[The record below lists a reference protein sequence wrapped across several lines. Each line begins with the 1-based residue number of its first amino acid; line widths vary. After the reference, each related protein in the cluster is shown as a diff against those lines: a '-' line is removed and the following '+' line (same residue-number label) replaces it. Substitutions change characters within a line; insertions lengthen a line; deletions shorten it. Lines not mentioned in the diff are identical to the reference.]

1 MEIPPLDQLSGKLSL
16 YACPRLVVGDFNAH
30 VGFGNRPNSRGRAL
44 SLLMMEEDMVL
55 MNGHDGMRS
64 GPTYIQSG
72 HETTIDLAYAS
83 ADLVDDGRVRLYVC
97 QHEPESPHS
106 PLVVWIKHAVKPTSG
121 ASIPYQ
127 VLPFPTIPRVPDPS
141 HLDSEMADL
150 LSQARSP
157 TPDEQVPI
165 QRPLIDDE
173 TMASVRRRMSR
184 LRRGPWTPEDRTLYF
199 SLRNRWT
206 ALRLRKKWA
215 AQAALMKRMYEL
227 RGKRP
232 YWTHINKTRQVS
244 TSINLDPLSVYSH
257 FKQLMAAP
265 DASVIEVDPDV
276 DEAHPLLDDILTTA
290 DVCDG
295 LARLK
300 NSAKGEDNL
309 TAAKF
314 RTIDPD
320 EIADFFA

>member
-1 MEIPPLDQLSGKLSL
+1 MEIPPLDQLSGELSL

-30 VGFGNRPNSRGRAL
+30 VGFGDRPNSRGRAL

-157 TPDEQVPI
+157 TPEEQVPI

-173 TMASVRRRMSR
+173 TMASKQIVMNRVSSLTQDYPAPSHRRHQPRYQPQWIHVH
-184 LRRGPWTPEDRTLYF
+184 LILTPAEF
-199 SLRNRWT
+199 SLLQAILHLAISESRRNHQKVLASRTFT
-206 ALRLRKKWA
+206 A
-215 AQAALMKRMYEL
+215 Q
-227 RGKRP
+227 
-232 YWTHINKTRQVS
+232 
-244 TSINLDPLSVYSH
+244 
-257 FKQLMAAP
+257 
-265 DASVIEVDPDV
+265 
-276 DEAHPLLDDILTTA
+276 
-290 DVCDG
+290 
-295 LARLK
+295 
-300 NSAKGEDNL
+300 
-309 TAAKF
+309 
-314 RTIDPD
+314 
-320 EIADFFA
+320 